1 MRKFLLFS
9 SLLGL
14 GFAQN
19 QNQADCQSVPGGEC
33 DANADCLDTSDPA
46 HSLSYCRCRWG
57 FRGVGSAAAGGGQL
71 AYPGCTATTGTTPT
85 CGDGVVQAGEDCDF
99 GIVSL
104 TAGSPDVDEANGNPM
119 TYSQQLERSGN
130 CGIAADC
137 QWDRCPWRIARNAP
151 TPLVRWVENVA
162 GSEKNRVWAED
173 DDNNNHQIKI
183 GFALWYPKLYH
194 SVMNNPYDCDEMDP
208 NAGVNYQSHTTG
220 TLANSPYDDDGTVA
234 GGDMWHWPTG
244 KNIGAQTMDINKSSK
259 QGVRELANQTACQR
273 LNTQTTTTQSF
284 TACASGSPAG
294 TCEQGWHRADSTTR
308 GIAAAAPLACA
319 HTIYYHASFLT
330 GVSDACYTV
339 KGNSAGSLSYFTSYL
354 RVHNVEVDL
363 DVEDLRHAQYTLG
376 NKDAT
381 TGNPGG
387 FFSRIFTR
395 RTIDIELPFF
405 ITFNRTVEATADL
418 AVTSSLFGFS
428 AVVDYVEYIIN
439 AFGANDEF
447 EDGSSGTATAAAG
460 GGLGGG
466 SGSITLATSIN
477 PGYKL
482 APGSE
487 SLTGGAG
494 RKNGGILPQDT
505 DLSDASGSNVQWGPA
520 TDAGALAPYV
530 GTSFGCAATTDNP
543 GTLDAGTAHR
553 CEQFWKYTVAARAC
567 SFQGI
572 FSAVW
577 DVKCNKANAAQAS
590 CPGASSVTGLVYKRH
605 ATSGVTSTTEVNT
618 VAITF
623 TLDPGPGD
631 CVQEFKNDVVLSAGL
646 VCGSSRE
653 TSSTTEVFHNQM
665 LFCTLTITAGVA
677 LKSSTLIRIE
687 NRRPGHDGVIFT
699 GGAAT
704 TGLDWDTNSPMIGAG
719 ASELT
724 FDFRVTPKQFQQD
737 FDARNP
743 WTIYAQAKVTYAD
756 GTADSQGRRL
766 LSMSNGLREQR
777 ERCLEN
783 GCADIGPIRSLLQLD
798 EDEGGQAGAS
808 SKAYISGLDYQP
820 DVPVIADDVYLADL
834 DMGMEDEDA
843 AAPVILNT
851 LVLAGLGFLAMH

>member
-14 GFAQN
+14 GFAQ
-19 QNQADCQSVPGGEC
+19 QDQADCQSVPGGAC
-33 DANADCLDTSDPA
+33 DPNADCLDAADPA
-46 HSLSYCRCRWG
+46 ADDSYCRCRWG
-57 FRGVGSAAAGGGQL
+57 YRGVGSAAAGVGQQPY
-71 AYPGCTATTGTTPT
+71 AGCTLTTNHSIAT

-104 TAGSPDVDEANGNPM
+104 NAATPNIDEANGNAM
-119 TYSQQLERSGN
+119 TYSQRLARSGN
-130 CGIAADC
+130 CGATTDC
-137 QWDRCPWRIARNAP
+137 QWDACPWRIARNAP
-151 TPLVRWVENVA
+151 TPLVRWVENIV
-162 GSEKNRVWAED
+162 GSEVNKVWSEND
-173 DDNNNHQIKI
+173 DLGNPHIKI

-194 SVMNNPYDCDEMDP
+194 SVMNNPYNCDEIDAA
-208 NAGVNYQSHTTG
+208 AGNYQQHATG
-220 TLANSPYDDDGTVA
+220 TGALAPYDDDGTIA

-244 KNIGAQTMDINKSSK
+244 RNIGAQSIDLNKVSK
-259 QGVRELANQTACQR
+259 QGVKEVNQTACQR
-273 LNTQTTTTQSF
+273 LNAQSATTQSF
-284 TACASGSPAG
+284 TACTAGSPAA
-294 TCEQGWHRADSTTR
+294 TCEQGWHRQDSTTR
-308 GIAAAAPLACA
+308 GVAAASHLACA

-339 KGNSAGSLSYFTSYL
+339 KSGGAGSLSYFTSYL

-363 DVEDLRHAQYTLG
+363 DVEDLRHAQYVLG
-376 NKDAT
+376 NKDT
-381 TGNPGG
+381 TNGNPGG

-395 RTIDIELPFF
+395 RTVDIELPFF
-405 ITFNRTVEATADL
+405 ITFNRTVEATAEL

-439 AFGANDEF
+439 AFGTTDEF
-447 EDGSSGTATAAAG
+447 EDGSTGSTTSATEP
-460 GGLGGG
+460 GLGGG

-482 APGSE
+482 AAGNTL
-487 SLTGGAG
+487 LTGGAG
-494 RKNGGILPQDT
+494 RKNGGILPNDA
-505 DLSDASGSNVQWGPA
+505 DLSDTSGSNVQWGEA
-520 TDAGALAPYV
+520 TDAGGLAPYV
-530 GTSFGCAATTDNP
+530 GTSFGCAVTTDDP

-553 CEQFWKYTVAARAC
+553 CEQFWKYTVKARAC

-572 FSAVW
+572 FSAIW
-577 DVKCNKANAAQAS
+577 DVKCNKAAAQAT
-590 CPGASSVTGLVYKRH
+590 CPGAASINGLVFKRD
-605 ATSGVTSTTEVNT
+605 ANTGITSTTDVNT

-623 TLDPGPGD
+623 TLDPGPDD
-631 CVQEFKNDVVLSAGL
+631 CVQEFKNDVVLSAAL

-653 TSSTTEVFHNQM
+653 ASSTTEVFHNQM
-665 LFCTLTITAGVA
+665 LFCTLTITSGVSLSDA
-677 LKSSTLIRIE
+677 ELIRVE
-687 NRRPGHDGVIFT
+687 NRRTGHDAVIFDAGT
-699 GGAAT
+699 VT
-704 TGLDWDTNSPMIGAG
+704 SGLDWATTSPIGASTSP
-719 ASELT
+719 AAID
-724 FDFRVTPKQFQQD
+724 FDFRVTPKQFKQD

-756 GTADSQGRRL
+756 GTASQGRRL
-766 LSMSNGLREQR
+766 LSMSNGLRKQR